1 MSERTRE
8 TILVVDDERGPRES
22 LRMILSAS
30 FRVLAASSAVDALA
44 ILRREPVEIVTVDLN
59 MPGMGGQDLIR
70 RMHEEFPHVEIVV
83 ITGCATVESAAESV
97 RIGICDYLEKPF
109 DVVKVG
115 AAIAR
120 AVARRRARGGLRS
133 FLEELGAVVGRDQD
147 TAEILHEVERSQ
159 KLRGQLAELL
169 AGRGDEGAAR
179 AQAEELRTIDF
190 LEVLAETIET
200 KGEYMRGHARRV
212 SFYAGVLAERVGVL
226 GKEQEQVR
234 IAAFL
239 HDLGKVGVPS
249 ELLLREGALDPN
261 ERKIMEQHPMI
272 GARLVRPLL
281 LQSDTT
287 LAIQHHHEW
296 WDGTGY
302 PDGLSGQDIPYAA
315 RIVAVADAFDAM
327 SCDRPYRRALRR
339 EVVLGE
345 LRRFAGVQFDPHLAK
360 EFAAIVESNTG
371 DMDLTAQADDVVET
385 AAALASVPA
394 REPESIPEVGR

>member
-22 LRMILSAS
+22 LRMILSPS
-30 FRVLAASSAVDALA
+30 FRVLTAGSAIDALA
-44 ILRREPVEIVTVDLN
+44 ILREERVDIVTVDLN
-59 MPGMGGQDLIR
+59 MPGMGGQDLMR
-70 RMHEEFPHVEIVV
+70 RMHEEFSGIEIVV

-97 RIGICDYLEKPF
+97 RIGICDYIEKPF

-115 AAIAR
+115 AAVSR
-120 AVARRRARGGLRS
+120 AISRRRARGGLRT
-133 FLEELGAVVGRDQD
+133 FLEELGDVVGREQE
-147 TAEILHEVERSQ
+147 AAAIVHEVERSQ
-159 KLRGQLAELL
+159 KLRGRLAHLLAE
-169 AGRGDEGAAR
+169 RGGER
-179 AQAEELRTIDF
+179 ELHVEAEELRTVDF

-200 KGEYMRGHARRV
+200 KGPFMRGHARRV
-212 SFYAGVLAERVGVL
+212 SFYAGLLAERL
-226 GKEQEQVR
+226 GMFGPEQQRVR

-261 ERKIMEQHPMI
+261 ERKLMEQHPVI

-281 LQSDTT
+281 LESDLT

-302 PDGLSGQDIPYAA
+302 PDGLSGQDVPYSA

-327 SCDRPYRRALRR
+327 SCDRPYRRALHRD
-339 EVVLGE
+339 VVLGE

-360 EFAAIVESNTG
+360 EFAALVESSSE
-371 DMDLTAQADDVVET
+371 DVDVTLLAEAAEARDTVE
-385 AAALASVPA
+385 SP
-394 REPESIPEVGR
+394 RS

>member
-1 MSERTRE
+1 MTERTRE

-22 LRMILSAS
+22 LRMILSPS

-44 ILRREPVEIVTVDLN
+44 ILRREPTEIVTIDLN

-70 RMHEEFPHVEIVV
+70 RVHEEFPNIEIVV

-115 AAIAR
+115 AAVAR
-120 AVARRRARGGLRS
+120 AVSRRRARGGLRS

-147 TAEILHEVERSQ
+147 AAAILHEVERSQ
-159 KLRGQLAELL
+159 KMRGQLAELL

-179 AQAEELRTIDF
+179 AEAERLRTIDF

-200 KGEYMRGHARRV
+200 KGQYMRGHARRV
-212 SFYAGVLAERVGVL
+212 SFYAGLLAERVGVF
-226 GKEQEQVR
+226 GREQEQVR

-239 HDLGKVGVPS
+239 HDLGKVGVPT

-261 ERKIMEQHPMI
+261 ERKTMEQHPVI

-302 PDGLSGQDIPYAA
+302 PDGVSGQDIPYAA

-345 LRRFAGVQFDPHLAK
+345 LRRFAGVQFDPSLAK
-360 EFAAIVESNTG
+360 EFAAIVESNADDVDITV
-371 DMDLTAQADDVVET
+371 QADDAV
-385 AAALASVPA
+385 AAEATRA
-394 REPESIPEVGR
+394 

>member
-1 MSERTRE
+1 MVERTRE
-8 TILVVDDERGPRES
+8 TILVVDDERGPRDS
-22 LRMILSAS
+22 LRMILSSS
-30 FRVLAASSAVDALA
+30 FRVLTAGNAIDALA

-59 MPGMGGQDLIR
+59 MPGMSGQDLLR
-70 RMHEEFPHVEIVV
+70 RVHEEFPNTEIIV

-115 AAIAR
+115 AAVSRAIAR
-120 AVARRRARGGLRS
+120 GRARSGLRS
-133 FLEELGAVVGRDQD
+133 FLEELGSVVGRDQD
-147 TAEILHEVERSQ
+147 AAAILREVEHSQ
-159 KLRGQLAELL
+159 KLRGRLSQLLAE
-169 AGRGDEGAAR
+169 RGDEGAALESHV
-179 AQAEELRTIDF
+179 EELRTVDF

-200 KGEYMRGHARRV
+200 KGRYMRGHARRV
-212 SFYAGVLAERVGVL
+212 SFYAGVLAERMGL
-226 GKEQEQVR
+226 YGREQEQAR

-239 HDLGKVGVPS
+239 HDIGKVGIPS

-261 ERKIMEQHPMI
+261 ERKIVEQHPLI

-281 LQSDTT
+281 LQSDLT

-302 PDGLSGQDIPYAA
+302 PDGLSGQDIPLTA
-315 RIVAVADAFDAM
+315 RIVSVADAFDAM

-360 EFAAIVESNTG
+360 EFAAIVESN
-371 DMDLTAQADDVVET
+371 ANDVDITVLAE
-385 AAALASVPA
+385 AAEGAAP
-394 REPESIPEVGR
+394 EPERT

>member
-1 MSERTRE
+1 MTERTRE

-22 LRMILSAS
+22 LRMILSPS
-30 FRVLAASSAVDALA
+30 FRVLAAGSAVDALA
-44 ILRREPVEIVTVDLN
+44 ILRRETVDIVTIDLN

-70 RMHEEFPHVEIVV
+70 RVHEEFPNIEIVV

-120 AVARRRARGGLRS
+120 AVSRRRARGGLRS

-147 TAEILHEVERSQ
+147 AAAILHEVERSQ

-179 AQAEELRTIDF
+179 AEAEQLRTIDF

-200 KGEYMRGHARRV
+200 KGQYMRGHARRV
-212 SFYAGVLAERVGVL
+212 SFYAGLLAERVGL
-226 GKEQEQVR
+226 FGKEQEQVR

-261 ERKIMEQHPMI
+261 ERKIMEQHPVI

-345 LRRFAGVQFDPHLAK
+345 LRRFAGVQFDPNLAK
-360 EFAAIVESNTG
+360 EFAAIVESNA
-371 DMDLTAQADDVVET
+371 DDVDITAQADDAV
-385 AAALASVPA
+385 AAEAA
-394 REPESIPEVGR
+394 RA

>member
-1 MSERTRE
+1 MAERTRE

-22 LRMILSAS
+22 LRMILSPS
-30 FRVLAASSAVDALA
+30 FRVLAAGSAIDALA
-44 ILRREPVEIVTVDLN
+44 ILRRESVEIVTVDLN

-70 RMHEEFPHVEIVV
+70 RVHEEFPNTEIVV

-120 AVARRRARGGLRS
+120 AISRRRARGGLRA
-133 FLEELGAVVGRDQD
+133 FLEELGAVVGREQD
-147 TAEILHEVERSQ
+147 AAAILHEVGRSQ
-159 KLRGQLAELL
+159 KLRGRLGQLLT
-169 AGRGDEGAAR
+169 GRGDEDAAR
-179 AQAEELRTIDF
+179 AEAEERRTIDF

-200 KGEYMRGHARRV
+200 KGEFMRGHARRV
-212 SFYAGVLAERVGVL
+212 SFYAGLLAERVGL
-226 GKEQEQVR
+226 FGREQEQVR

-261 ERKIMEQHPMI
+261 ERKIVEQHPLI

-281 LQSDTT
+281 LQSDLT

-302 PDGLSGQDIPYAA
+302 PDGLSSQDIPHAA
-315 RIVAVADAFDAM
+315 RIVSIADAFDAM

-339 EVVLGE
+339 PVVLGE
-345 LRRFAGVQFDPHLAK
+345 LRRFAGVQFDPNLAK
-360 EFAAIVESNTG
+360 EFAAIVESS
-371 DMDLTAQADDVVET
+371 AQDVDITV
-385 AAALASVPA
+385 LAESAPA
-394 REPESIPEVGR
+394 ESASTRS

>member
-1 MSERTRE
+1 MVERTRE

-22 LRMILSAS
+22 LRMILSPLH
-30 FRVLAASSAVDALA
+30 RVLTASSALDALA
-44 ILRREPVEIVTVDLN
+44 ILRRERVEIVTVDLN
-59 MPGMGGQDLIR
+59 MQGMNGQDLVR
-70 RMHEEFPHVEIVV
+70 RVHEEFPDTEIVV

-120 AVARRRARGGLRS
+120 AAARRRARGGLRS
-133 FLEELGAVVGRDQD
+133 FLEELGAVVGREQD
-147 TAEILHEVERSQ
+147 AAAIVHEVERSQ
-159 KLRGQLAELL
+159 KLRGRLSDLL
-169 AGRGDEGAAR
+169 AGRGDERAAR
-179 AQAEELRTIDF
+179 AEAEELRTIDF

-200 KGEYMRGHARRV
+200 KGDFMRGHARRV
-212 SFYAGVLAERVGVL
+212 SFYAGLLAERVGVF

-239 HDLGKVGVPS
+239 HDLGKVGIPG
-249 ELLLREGALDPN
+249 ELLLREGALDPS
-261 ERKIMEQHPMI
+261 ERKIMEQHPVI

-281 LQSDTT
+281 LQSDLT

-302 PDGLSGQDIPYAA
+302 PDGLSGLDIPINA

-345 LRRFAGVQFDPHLAK
+345 FRRFAGVQFDPNLAK
-360 EFAAIVESNTG
+360 EFAALVESSAEDVDITVLAG
-371 DMDLTAQADDVVET
+371 AGEAAQA
-385 AAALASVPA
+385 
-394 REPESIPEVGR
+394 G